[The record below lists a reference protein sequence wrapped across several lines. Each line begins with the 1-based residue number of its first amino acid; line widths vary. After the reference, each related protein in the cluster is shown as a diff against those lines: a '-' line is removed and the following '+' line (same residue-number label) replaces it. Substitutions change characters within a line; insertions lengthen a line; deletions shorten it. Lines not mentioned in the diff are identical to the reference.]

1 LRALQVDDAALWLDH
16 FQFGPHGFLSGPGF
30 DLRRLPRAE
39 FQFLLQQADICA
51 SDAKRGLYLRPV
63 PSWAPAAISALRVRC
78 GIRHDKAGKYFMRQ
92 RYAHRLAQQAAS
104 QSVKELDMQLI
115 MALVD

>member
-1 LRALQVDDAALWLDH
+1 
-16 FQFGPHGFLSGPGF
+16 
-30 DLRRLPRAE
+30 
-39 FQFLLQQADICA
+39 
-51 SDAKRGLYLRPV
+51 
-63 PSWAPAAISALRVRC
+63 
-78 GIRHDKAGKYFMRQ
+78 MRQ